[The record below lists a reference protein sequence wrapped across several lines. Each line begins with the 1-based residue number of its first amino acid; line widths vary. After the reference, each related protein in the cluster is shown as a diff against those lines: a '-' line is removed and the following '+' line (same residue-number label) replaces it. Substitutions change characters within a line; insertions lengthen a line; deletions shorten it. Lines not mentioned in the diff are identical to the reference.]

1 MKQKIKILYITN
13 LFMKMGGSEKNIFDT
28 IRSLDRNKYIPY
40 VFALQ
45 GGEMVE
51 KSNAL
56 GIYAKTI
63 GLGKIFSLNAMRKG
77 IRLFRFL
84 RKEGIHIVITYHHD
98 ADIWGGLIAR
108 LARVPIIIS
117 NRRDLG
123 FQLEKKHIWA
133 YRILNN
139 IIYDHIIAVS
149 DAVKQ
154 KSAKEQW
161 TRPSKITTVYNGI
174 DLRSYSGEDDA
185 ISVKKELGI
194 DETKAIVGMV
204 ASFRSI
210 KGQIYF
216 VEAAAEILKK
226 CPRTQFIIVG
236 FKDTEY
242 YQEVRKLIQSLG
254 ISKHIICTG
263 HRGDVPALIS
273 MFDIAVISSI
283 NEGFSNA
290 ILECMASGKPVV
302 APRCGG
308 NPEIVVDGQTGLL
321 VSPCNSDELAEAITS
336 LLEDKKLR
344 FLMGQRGQL
353 RVQHSF
359 SLDNMLSEITELY
372 EYFLLL
378 KKSKKIYFGEWMQ
391 AIKVNYVNRFFKIVL
406 SYILYYS
413 GIIRIYSR
421 IFPTKTKILAYHS
434 INTQPNS
441 MQGMVQNVKNF
452 EHQMRYLKDNFRV
465 ISLTDLCRLLKNG
478 KGLPK
483 NSVVITFDD
492 GYRDNYL
499 NAYPILRK
507 YKLPAT
513 LFLTTH
519 PVETQEPLFFDA
531 LCYGIFTT
539 LQKIVNFQD
548 LGLSK
553 YLLDKKIL
561 QLKAIKEINNF
572 SKQMTFQEKSRF
584 LHILSDRLKVD
595 FEELKAMRLYL
606 SWDEVMEMSRDGI
619 EIGAHTKT
627 HTQLA
632 SMPDEELQ
640 SEILDSRDI
649 IEKRL
654 GEKVFSFAYPF
665 GSTID
670 FDHRTKEVVKNAGFE
685 CACSLIRGSGSVD
698 ILALNRI
705 VVDDNMTSTFSGG
718 FCKPLFA
725 TELSGIFDKFR
736 TVYCI
741 KFGLYNV

>member
-1 MKQKIKILYITN
+1 MIKLTKKNIGHIKVLYITN

-28 IRSLDRNKYIPY
+28 IRSFDRDEYIPY

-51 KSNAL
+51 KSKAL

-63 GLGKIFSLNAMRKG
+63 GLKKVFTINAVRKG

-84 RKEGIHIVITYHHD
+84 RKEGIHIVVTYHHD

-117 NRRDLG
+117 SRRDLG

-210 KGQIYF
+210 KGQICF

-226 CPRTQFIIVG
+226 CPHTQFVIVG
-236 FKDTEY
+236 YKDTEY

-290 ILECMASGKPVV
+290 ILEYMASGKPVV

-308 NPEIVVDGQTGLL
+308 NPEIVVDGWTGFL

-344 FLMGQRGQL
+344 FLMGQRGQQ
-353 RVQHSF
+353 RVQQSF
-359 SLDNMLSEITELY
+359 SLNKMLTEIKELY
-372 EYFLLL
+372 KHLLL
-378 KKSKKIYFGEWMQ
+378 KKSKRIFLTEW
-391 AIKVNYVNRFFKIVL
+391 IKAFQQNCINKFIKMLL

-413 GIIRIYSR
+413 GIIRIYSK
-421 IFPTKTKILAYHS
+421 IFPTKTKILTYHS
-434 INTQPNS
+434 INIQSNS
-441 MQGMVQNVKNF
+441 IPGMVQNVKNF
-452 EHQMRYLKDNFRV
+452 EQQMRYLKDNFRV

-478 KGLPK
+478 KELPK

-507 YKLPAT
+507 YKIPAT
-513 LFLTTH
+513 IFLTTH
-519 PVETQEPLFFDA
+519 PVETQEPLFFDV

-539 LQKIVNFQD
+539 LKKIVDLQD
-548 LGLSK
+548 LGFSK

-561 QLKAIKEINNF
+561 QLKAVKEINNF

-627 HTQLA
+627 HPQLA
-632 SMPDEELQ
+632 SMPDKELQ

-654 GEKVFSFAYPF
+654 GKKVFSFAYPF
-665 GSTID
+665 GSAID
-670 FDHRTKEVVKNAGFE
+670 FDHRTKEVVKRGGFE
-685 CACSLIRGSGSVD
+685 CACSLIRGNGSAD
-698 ILALNRI
+698 IFALNRI

-718 FCKPLFA
+718 FCKAIFA
-725 TELSGIFDKFR
+725 TELSDIMNKLIGRIR
-736 TVYCI
+736 V
-741 KFGLYNV
+741 